1 MNSLMQL
8 SQQFKS
14 LRFNAMAE
22 HLEALIKQAED
33 NDISYLQFTSL
44 LVETELGS
52 REKRRIQLNRKKAG
66 FPTLK
71 RLDEFDFR
79 FQTTVTKKQIQSLL
93 DFRFI
98 DEREN
103 IVFIGPPGVGKT
115 HLGIS
120 IGSKAIDAGYKVW
133 FTSALELVELLEIA
147 EIKGGL
153 KKKITALCKFDLII
167 IDELGYLPL
176 NKQGMFNLFQF
187 INTLYEYRSVII
199 TTNKDFTNWN
209 DFFVDENVAVPV
221 IDRLIHH
228 SHLFMMGGESY
239 RLKNKLNR

>member
-22 HLEALIKQAED
+22 HLETLIKQAED

-79 FQTTVTKKQIQSLL
+79 FQTTVTKKQMQSLL

-120 IGSKAIDAGYKVW
+120 IGNKAIDAGYKVW

-147 EIKGGL
+147 EIKGEL
-153 KKKITALCKFDLII
+153 KKKITALCKFDLIT

-209 DFFVDENVAVPV
+209 DFFMDENVAVPV

>member
-1 MNSLMQL
+1 MNTLQQL
-8 SQQFKS
+8 GQQFKS

-22 HLEALIKQAED
+22 HLETLIKQAEA

-44 LVETELGS
+44 LVEAELGS
-52 REKRRIQLNRKKAG
+52 REKRRIQLNRKKAS
-66 FPTLK
+66 FPSLK

-79 FQTTVTKKQIQSLL
+79 FQTTITKKQVQSLL

-103 IVFIGPPGVGKT
+103 IIFIGPPGVGKT
-115 HLGIS
+115 HLGMG
-120 IGSKAIDAGYKVW
+120 IGSQAIDAGYKVW

-147 EIKGGL
+147 EIKGEL

-228 SHLFMMGGESY
+228 SHLFMIGGESY

>member
-1 MNSLMQL
+1 MSRLMQL

-22 HLEALIKQAED
+22 HLEELVKQAED
-33 NDISYLQFTSL
+33 NEISYLQFASL
-44 LVETELGS
+44 LVEKELGS
-52 REKRRIQLNRKKAG
+52 RENRRIQLNRKKAG
-66 FPTLK
+66 FPSLK

-79 FQTTVTKKQIQSLL
+79 FQTTVTKKQMQSLL

-103 IVFIGPPGVGKT
+103 IVFIGPHGVGKT
-115 HLGIS
+115 HLAIS
-120 IGSKAIDAGYKVW
+120 LGDKAIDAGYKVC
-133 FTSALELVELLEIA
+133 FTSALELIERLEIA
-147 EIKGGL
+147 EIKGEL

-187 INTLYEYRSVII
+187 INTLYEYRSVIM

-209 DFFVDENVAVPV
+209 DFFMDENVAVPV

>member
-1 MNSLMQL
+1 MNTLHQL

-22 HLEALIKQAED
+22 HLETLIKQAEA

-44 LVETELGS
+44 LVEAELGS

-66 FPTLK
+66 FPSLK
-71 RLDEFDFR
+71 RLDEFDFH
-79 FQTTVTKKQIQSLL
+79 FQTTITKKQIQSLV

-120 IGSKAIDAGYKVW
+120 IGSQAIDAGYKVW
-133 FTSALELVELLEIA
+133 FTSVSR
-147 EIKGGL
+147 
-153 KKKITALCKFDLII
+153 DSR
-167 IDELGYLPL
+167 
-176 NKQGMFNLFQF
+176 
-187 INTLYEYRSVII
+187 YRRRY
-199 TTNKDFTNWN
+199 TK
-209 DFFVDENVAVPV
+209 
-221 IDRLIHH
+221 
-228 SHLFMMGGESY
+228 
-239 RLKNKLNR
+239 

>member
-1 MNSLMQL
+1 MNRLMQL

-52 REKRRIQLNRKKAG
+52 REKRRIQLNRKKAS
-66 FPTLK
+66 FPALK

-79 FQTTVTKKQIQSLL
+79 FQTTVTKKQIQSLM

-103 IVFIGPPGVGKT
+103 IVFIGPPVVGKT

-147 EIKGGL
+147 EIKGEL

-187 INTLYEYRSVII
+187 INALYEYRSVII

-209 DFFVDENVAVPV
+209 DFFIDENVAVPV

-239 RLKNKLNR
+239 RLKNKLNC